1 VPLDRVV
8 EGRVPGVE
16 LEAGLAT
23 EALAGGLQLRP
34 GKGGDGFAG
43 DGSGEGVSEVAL
55 ATTLAVAKTAVQ
67 EPGSVY

>member
-1 VPLDRVV
+1 V
-8 EGRVPGVE
+8 EGRVPRVE

-23 EALAGGLQLRP
+23 ETLAGGLQLRP

-55 ATTLAVAKTAVQ
+55 ATTLAVAEAAVQ
-67 EPGSVY
+67 EPGSVD

>member
-1 VPLDRVV
+1 M
-8 EGRVPGVE
+8 ESRVPGVE

-43 DGSGEGVSEVAL
+43 DGSGEGVSEVTL
-55 ATTLAVAKTAVQ
+55 ATTLAVAEAAVE
-67 EPGSVY
+67 EPGSIY